1 MDSTSPL
8 EQPAAV
14 HAGRS
19 PRVLWAVI
27 GVLAIAVAAL
37 GGVLLHR
44 QGQETAAPAA
54 TPLAAAAT
62 AATAPAPDD
71 FKPDAMPPAPAMP
84 PPAVGAGAA
93 PQPMAAAPQSAPAP
107 VNSTAVAAA
116 EPAPATRA
124 APPCAVCG
132 RVESVRPVQR
142 EQKTSGVGA
151 VAGGVV
157 GGLVGNQFG
166 HGNGRVATTV
176 LGAVGGGFAGN
187 AIEKHVRT
195 VTVYEVGVRMD
206 DGRLRTVETKTAPP
220 IGKPVTLQR
229 GVLRPADGHK

>member
-1 MDSTSPL
+1 
-8 EQPAAV
+8 
-14 HAGRS
+14 
-19 PRVLWAVI
+19 
-27 GVLAIAVAAL
+27 
-37 GGVLLHR
+37 
-44 QGQETAAPAA
+44 
-54 TPLAAAAT
+54 
-62 AATAPAPDD
+62 
-71 FKPDAMPPAPAMP
+71 
-84 PPAVGAGAA
+84 
-93 PQPMAAAPQSAPAP
+93 MAAAPQSAPAP
-107 VNSTAVAAA
+107 ANSTAVAAA
-116 EPAPATRA
+116 EPAPPTRA

-142 EQKTSGVGA
+142 QQKTTGVGA

-220 IGKPVTLQR
+220 IGKQVTLQR

>member
-1 MDSTSPL
+1 MNSTSPL
-8 EQPAAV
+8 EQPATV

-19 PRVLWAVI
+19 PKVLWAVI

-44 QGQETAAPAA
+44 QGQETAAPASV
-54 TPLAAAAT
+54 PLAAASNS
-62 AATAPAPDD
+62 PAPDD
-71 FKPDAMPPAPAMP
+71 FKPEAMPPAPAMP
-84 PPAVGAGAA
+84 PPAVAPVSPA
-93 PQPMAAAPQSAPAP
+93 PQAMAAAPQSAPAP
-107 VNSTAVAAA
+107 ANSTAVAAA

-142 EQKTSGVGA
+142 QQKTTGVGA

-220 IGKPVTLQR
+220 IGKQVTLQR